1 MVWLRFMEK
10 VWWENFD
17 GDFFFDN
24 RLKFSV
30 GKIWCKI
37 FDGKFSVAKVRWEM
51 SRAQIGASLAQ
62 GGKKKII
69 EKEKKKECHGC
80 AQTQTFPPVG

>member
-1 MVWLRFMEK
+1 MGKFGRE
-10 VWWENFD
+10 
-17 GDFFFDN
+17 FFSAFWS
-24 RLKFSV
+24 KFSV

-37 FDGKFSVAKVRWEM
+37 FGGKFSVAKVRWEM

-69 EKEKKKECHGC
+69 EKEKKKECHSC
-80 AQTQTFPPVG
+80 AETQTFPPVD